1 MCAHAYAC
9 AWIQTCTWCAILH
22 GSPLCFTPHQCPA
35 GKYKDTPGT
44 APCRKCAAGKYNPL
58 SMSTSEALC
67 IPCPAGADTRGL
79 EGAVSI
85 QDCECVLNMYMTV
98 NRTGELGMRCFDCP
112 AAAMCPDGSCGLR
125 NFPSFSCSG
134 IGSDDM
140 PAVVGTWA
148 RDASEMYRVMDCP
161 IGHQFINNTGY
172 QLQECS
178 HCPEGKYIA
187 MSNDPSY
194 QCFNCPPSARC
205 PKRGRPVFPE
215 TEVKGKLE
223 LGGPLL
229 KKEDL
234 IQLIAQSLGADPDL
248 ISIDDYD
255 ALLASLQQAR
265 RRLGQMQRRV
275 LSSYQV
281 TFSVWTN
288 AEMAEKLQANGLG
301 SAMSNIS
308 AILSQIAPTAQFV
321 GATSTGVNSR
331 LPGEDWQEVEGAYL
345 LKFVCV
351 YTRTCLR
358 VCVCAFVRLSTYLPS
373 APSLNIRGWNPVL

>member
-1 MCAHAYAC
+1 M
-9 AWIQTCTWCAILH
+9 
-22 GSPLCFTPHQCPA
+22 
-35 GKYKDTPGT
+35 
-44 APCRKCAAGKYNPL
+44 
-58 SMSTSEALC
+58 
-67 IPCPAGADTRGL
+67 
-79 EGAVSI
+79 
-85 QDCECVLNMYMTV
+85 
-98 NRTGELGMRCFDCP
+98 
-112 AAAMCPDGSCGLR
+112 
-125 NFPSFSCSG
+125 
-134 IGSDDM
+134 
-140 PAVVGTWA
+140 
-148 RDASEMYRVMDCP
+148 
-161 IGHQFINNTGY
+161 
-172 QLQECS
+172 
-178 HCPEGKYIA
+178 
-187 MSNDPSY
+187 
-194 QCFNCPPSARC
+194 
-205 PKRGRPVFPE
+205 FPE

-223 LGGPLL
+223 LGGTLL

-331 LPGEDWQEVEGAYL
+331 LPGEDWQEV
-345 LKFVCV
+345 
-351 YTRTCLR
+351 
-358 VCVCAFVRLSTYLPS
+358 
-373 APSLNIRGWNPVL
+373 